1 MQPQVIPE
9 RLMEYNF
16 ISIEG
21 NIGAGKTSLATRI
34 ARDFNA
40 KLILE
45 QFEENSFLPKF
56 YKEPDKYAF
65 PLELSFLAERFEQ
78 LKKELTHRD
87 LFTHFTISDYFIHKS
102 FIFARKN
109 LPDDTFGLYKKLFEI
124 ISETL
129 PKPDLLVYLYLD
141 INNLLRNIKNRGR
154 DYELEIKAGYLE
166 KIQASYLDFI
176 RQQSNMRIVI
186 VDTNKLDFVQNEED
200 YRLMINVLQRSYS
213 IGVHL
218 VDPLSDQNF

>member
-1 MQPQVIPE
+1 MNLS
-9 RLMEYNF
+9 RYNY

-34 ARDFNA
+34 SEDFNA

-78 LKKELTHRD
+78 LKKDLTHRD
-87 LFTHFTISDYFIHKS
+87 LFKTFTISDYFIFKS

-129 PKPDLLVYLYLD
+129 PRPDLLVYLYLD
-141 INNLLRNIKNRGR
+141 IPNLLKNIHHRGR
-154 DYELEIKAGYLE
+154 EYELEIKKDYLE
-166 KIQASYLDFI
+166 KIQESYLDFI
-176 RQQSNMRIVI
+176 KRQQNMRILI
-186 VDTNKLDFVQNEED
+186 VDTNNLDFVNREED
-200 YRLMINVLQRSYS
+200 YQAIIGLLSREYPV
-213 IGVHL
+213 GVHR
-218 VDPLSDQNF
+218 VAP

>member
-1 MQPQVIPE
+1 MNPGK
-9 RLMEYNF
+9 YNY

-34 ARDFNA
+34 SEDFNA

-78 LKKELTHRD
+78 LKKDLTHRD
-87 LFTHFTISDYFIHKS
+87 LFKDFTISDYFIFKS

-109 LPDDTFGLYKKLFEI
+109 LPDDTFSLYKKLFEI
-124 ISETL
+124 ISESL

-141 INNLLRNIKNRGR
+141 IPNLLRNIHHRGR
-154 DYELEIKAGYLE
+154 DYELEIKKDYLE
-166 KIQASYLDFI
+166 KIQESYLDFI
-176 RQQSNMRIVI
+176 KRQQNMRILI
-186 VDTNKLDFVQNEED
+186 VDTNNLDFVNREED
-200 YRLMINVLQRSYS
+200 YQTMVRLLSLDYAV
-213 IGVHL
+213 GVHR
-218 VDPLSDQNF
+218 VAP

>member
-1 MQPQVIPE
+1 
-9 RLMEYNF
+9 MEYNF

-154 DYELEIKAGYLE
+154 DYELEIKADYLE

-200 YRLMINVLQRSYS
+200 YRLMINVLQRNYS

-218 VDPLSDQNF
+218 VDPRSDQNF